1 MSIDPALAAESYC
14 YLTTTG
20 RITGRPHTIE
30 IWFVL
35 QGNRLYMLAG
45 GRNRADWVR
54 NLRRQPRV
62 SVRLGSQTF
71 DGTAGLISD
80 PEEDALARRLLLAK
94 YRRSEDSLSEWGR
107 TALPVY
113 VDLEA

>member
-1 MSIDPALAAESYC
+1 MPIDPSLAIEPYC

-20 RITGRPHTIE
+20 RVTGRPHTIE
-30 IWFVL
+30 IWFAL
-35 QGNRLYMLAG
+35 HGNRLYMLAG

-62 SVRLGSQTF
+62 SVRIATQTF
-71 DGTAGLISD
+71 EGTAGIVSN
-80 PEEDALARRLLLAK
+80 PEEDTLARRLLLAK
-94 YRRSEDSLSEWGR
+94 YQHGDDLTEWGR
-107 TALPVY
+107 TALPIA

>member
-1 MSIDPALAAESYC
+1 VTLDPTLAAESYC

-20 RITGRPHTIE
+20 RVTGRPHTIE
-30 IWFVL
+30 IWFGL

-54 NLRRQPRV
+54 NLHRQPRV
-62 SVRLGSQTF
+62 SVRIATQTF
-71 DGTAGLISD
+71 EGTAGIVSN

-94 YRRSEDSLSEWGR
+94 YQRGNDLTEWGR

-113 VDLEA
+113 IDLEA